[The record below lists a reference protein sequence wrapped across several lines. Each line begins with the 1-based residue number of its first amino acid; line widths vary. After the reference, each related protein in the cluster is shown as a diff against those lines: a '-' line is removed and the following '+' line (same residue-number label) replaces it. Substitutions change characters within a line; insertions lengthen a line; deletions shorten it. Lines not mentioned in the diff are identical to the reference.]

1 MSGDPSSRSRDPS
14 AYIRGEKSARLA
26 AAATASM
33 VRSRVSSVSTVAE
46 RSTRST
52 VSVAVP
58 RSVRLS
64 NVEMTLPLELRPI
77 LRGGGCVL
85 LADVPRSR
93 EINDWFAAPAKLRV
107 SWHDGSES

>member
-1 MSGDPSSRSRDPS
+1 MLRDLSQLLGELHDGLLAVEARGS
-14 AYIRGEKSARLA
+14 A
-26 AAATASM
+26 
-33 VRSRVSSVSTVAE
+33 
-46 RSTRST
+46 
-52 VSVAVP
+52 
-58 RSVRLS
+58 RLS

-93 EINDWFAAPAKLRV
+93 EINDWLASPAKLRV